1 MSYSR
6 DEQSTLLSIALDS
19 INSGLHHGKPV
30 RLNSADYPTPLAAQ
44 RASFGTLKHGETLR
58 GCIGSLEA
66 RTSLVESIA
75 DNAYAAAF
83 SDPRFPALGPS
94 EVEDLTIEVSVLS
107 PLEPVSVT
115 SEQEL
120 LDKMVPGEA
129 GWVLQENGYRGTFL
143 PSVWESLGKPADFL
157 RHLKM
162 KAGLTAD
169 YWSDTLQIWRYTTD
183 CFAAAASTITSCGH
197 GAPNAG

>member
-19 INSGLHHGKPV
+19 INSGLQHGKPA
-30 RLNSADYPTPLAAQ
+30 RLNTSDYSPPLTAQ
-44 RASFGTLKHGETLR
+44 RASFVTLKHGDTLR
-58 GCIGSLEA
+58 GCIGTLDA

-83 SDPRFPALGPS
+83 SDPRFPALGAS
-94 EVEDLTIEVSVLS
+94 EVDDLSIEVSVLS
-107 PLEPVSVT
+107 PIEPVSVT

-120 LDKMVPGEA
+120 LEKLIPGDA
-129 GWVLQENGYRGTFL
+129 GWVLQENGNRGTFL
-143 PSVWESLGKPADFL
+143 PSVWASLGEPAEFL

-162 KAGLTAD
+162 KAGLTPD
-169 YWSDTLQIWRYTTD
+169 YWSDTVQIWRYTTD
-183 CFAAAASTITSCGH
+183 SFAAAVTDIAAS
-197 GAPNAG
+197 AQ

>member
-1 MSYSR
+1 MSYSL

-19 INSGLHHGKPV
+19 INSGLRHGKPAHP
-30 RLNSADYPTPLAAQ
+30 NSADYSTSLAAQ
-44 RASFGTLKHGETLR
+44 RACFVTLKHDETLR
-58 GCIGSLEA
+58 GCIGTLEA
-66 RTSLVESIA
+66 RSSLVESIA

-83 SDPRFPALGPS
+83 SDPRFPALDAT
-94 EVEDLTIEVSVLS
+94 EVEDLVIEVSVLS
-107 PLEPVSVT
+107 PLEPVPVT

-120 LDKMVPGEA
+120 LDKMRPGEA
-129 GWVLQENGYRGTFL
+129 GWLLQENGYRGTFL
-143 PSVWESLGKPADFL
+143 PSVWESLGEPAEFL

-162 KAGLTAD
+162 KAGLAPD

-183 CFAAAASTITSCGH
+183 SFAAAASAIAALGR

>member
-19 INSGLHHGKPV
+19 INSGLQHGKPA
-30 RLNSADYPTPLAAQ
+30 RLNISDYSPPLTAQ
-44 RASFGTLKHGETLR
+44 RASFVTLKHGDTLR
-58 GCIGSLEA
+58 GCIGTLDA

-83 SDPRFPALGPS
+83 SDLRFPALGAS
-94 EVEDLTIEVSVLS
+94 EVDDLSIEVSVLS
-107 PLEPVSVT
+107 PIEPVSVT

-120 LDKMVPGEA
+120 LEKLIPGDA
-129 GWVLQENGYRGTFL
+129 GWVLQENGNRGTFL
-143 PSVWESLGKPADFL
+143 PSVWASLGEPAEFL

-162 KAGLTAD
+162 KAGLTPD
-169 YWSDTLQIWRYTTD
+169 YWSDTVQIWRYTTD
-183 CFAAAASTITSCGH
+183 SFAAAVTDIATS
-197 GAPNAG
+197 AQ

>member
-19 INSGLHHGKPV
+19 INSGLQHGKPV

-44 RASFGTLKHGETLR
+44 RASFVTLKQGETLR

-83 SDPRFPALGPS
+83 SDPRFPALDPS
-94 EVEDLTIEVSVLS
+94 EVDDLTIEVSVLS

-115 SEQEL
+115 SEQDL

-129 GWVLQENGYRGTFL
+129 GWVLQENVYRGTFL
-143 PSVWESLGKPADFL
+143 PSVWESLG
-157 RHLKM
+157 
-162 KAGLTAD
+162 
-169 YWSDTLQIWRYTTD
+169 
-183 CFAAAASTITSCGH
+183 
-197 GAPNAG
+197 

>member
-1 MSYSR
+1 MSYSHN
-6 DEQSTLLSIALDS
+6 EQSTLLSIALDS
-19 INSGLHHGKPV
+19 INSGLHHGKPA
-30 RLNSADYPTPLAAQ
+30 RLNSADYSPPLAAQ
-44 RASFGTLKHGETLR
+44 RASFVTLKHGETLR
-58 GCIGSLEA
+58 GCIGTLEA
-66 RTSLVESIA
+66 RSSLVESIA

-83 SDPRFPALGPS
+83 SDPRFPELDAS

-120 LDKMVPGEA
+120 LDKMIPGEA
-129 GWVLQENGYRGTFL
+129 GWLLQEDGYRGTFL
-143 PSVWESLGKPADFL
+143 PSVWASLGKPAEFL

-162 KAGLTAD
+162 KAGLTPD
-169 YWSDTLQIWRYTTD
+169 YWSNTLQIWRYTTD
-183 CFAAAASTITSCGH
+183 SFAAAATTIASSGH

>member
-19 INSGLHHGKPV
+19 INSGLQHGKPA
-30 RLNSADYPTPLAAQ
+30 RLNISDYSPPLTAQ
-44 RASFGTLKHGETLR
+44 RASFVTLKHGDTLR
-58 GCIGSLEA
+58 GCIGTLDA

-83 SDPRFPALGPS
+83 SDPRFPALGAS
-94 EVEDLTIEVSVLS
+94 EVDDLSIEVSVLS
-107 PLEPVSVT
+107 PIEPVSVT

-120 LDKMVPGEA
+120 LEKLIPGDA
-129 GWVLQENGYRGTFL
+129 GWVLQENGNRGTFL
-143 PSVWESLGKPADFL
+143 PSVWASLGEPAEFL

-162 KAGLTAD
+162 KAGLKPD
-169 YWSDTLQIWRYTTD
+169 YWSDTVQIWRYTTD
-183 CFAAAASTITSCGH
+183 SFAAAVTDIAAS
-197 GAPNAG
+197 AQ